1 MKQLITTIKLCL
13 LLATSPALAQD
24 YAMSFEVLDSL
35 QQQAP
40 RPVVVFLHADW
51 CKFCANMKN
60 TTFQDEEVKA
70 LLSDQFYFVSF
81 DGESKKDVRFLENTF
96 RYKPTG
102 ANTGVHELAE
112 QLGTKDGTLSYPTV
126 AFLNARYEILYQ
138 HNSFISARSLKKT
151 LRRLLKTVGTPQ
163 DR

>member
-1 MKQLITTIKLCL
+1 MKQFITIIKLCL
-13 LLATSPALAQD
+13 LLGTSPALAQD
-24 YAMSFEVLDSL
+24 YAISFETLDSL
-35 QQQAP
+35 QKQSP
-40 RPVVVFLHADW
+40 KPVVVFLHADW

-60 TTFQDEEVKA
+60 TTFQNEEVKA

-81 DGESKKDVRFLENTF
+81 DGESKEDVKLLGNTF

-126 AFLNARYEILYQ
+126 TFLNAKYEILYQ
-138 HNSFISARSLKKT
+138 HDSFISGKKLKKT
-151 LRRLLKTVGTPQ
+151 LSRLLKSVDTS
-163 DR
+163 RSN